1 MVVHHLGQNK
11 SHVVTKTKHHSE
23 NADTEQG
30 NGFRNYVQIWT
41 LDHHTRVQD
50 YPTRILDYPTRILDY
65 LLRL

>member
-23 NADTEQG
+23 NADTEQE

-41 LDHHTRVQD
+41 LDHHTRVQLT
-50 YPTRILDYPTRILDY
+50 PQRS
-65 LLRL
+65 